1 MNIANMAQKMV
12 DKYGGDDFE
21 LTSYRKRS
29 SENSEAGFVIHQPS
43 WMDPLIL
50 PDGFQTPI

>member
-1 MNIANMAQKMV
+1 MAQKMV

-43 WMDPLIL
+43 CMDPLIH